1 MGLLRSPSE
10 RSPSRSCAAGDV
22 VSRPLARRDIGWLT
36 LIGII
41 GGSIPFL
48 LFFTGLS
55 LASAPSAAFIHKTLF
70 IWVAFLAVPFLG
82 ERLGWAQ
89 IAALAV
95 LLGSQLLI
103 VPPTGVSW
111 GIGETMIAAATLLWS
126 VEVVLAKRLLGRV
139 DPLVVGV
146 GRLGIGLVVLVGYL
160 LVSGKLAL
168 VGSMTGA
175 QWTWVALTGVLLA
188 GYVGTW
194 FSALKLAPAT
204 VVTSVLVLGAP
215 ITALLDAAVNG
226 RIPGAVPLAGYG
238 LVALGALAVV
248 IAALR
253 RPCGHARHRRR
264 PGRELEHA
272 MVAGPVLF
280 ARYAFGP
287 NSLGYCGPDDAAE
300 LFGEATSDGDKS
312 ALRRQ
317 AEQFE
322 GAYPYLQLIARANG
336 ITRPARRARRRGLLA
351 GQRPAPQRQPDGHGR
366 VA

>member
-1 MGLLRSPSE
+1 VNDRRIRTGILLAAATAVISGLSVFLNSYAVKALPDPGLFTTLKNGAAVLMLGAVVIPLFRSKG
-10 RSPSRSCAAGDV
+10 R
-22 VSRPLARRDIGWLT
+22 VSRPLARRDFGWLT

-55 LASAPSAAFIHKTLF
+55 LASAPSAAFIQKTLF

-160 LVSGKLAL
+160 LVSDKLSL
-168 VGSMTGA
+168 IGSLTGA
-175 QWTWVALTGVLLA
+175 QWIWVAITGVLLA

-226 RIPGAVPLAGYG
+226 RIPGAAPLAGYG
-238 LVALGALAVV
+238 LVALGAVAVV

-253 RPCGHARHRRR
+253 RPSDTRVI
-264 PGRELEHA
+264 
-272 MVAGPVLF
+272 VAQP
-280 ARYAFGP
+280 
-287 NSLGYCGPDDAAE
+287 AA
-300 LFGEATSDGDKS
+300 S
-312 ALRRQ
+312 
-317 AEQFE
+317 
-322 GAYPYLQLIARANG
+322 
-336 ITRPARRARRRGLLA
+336 
-351 GQRPAPQRQPDGHGR
+351 
-366 VA
+366 